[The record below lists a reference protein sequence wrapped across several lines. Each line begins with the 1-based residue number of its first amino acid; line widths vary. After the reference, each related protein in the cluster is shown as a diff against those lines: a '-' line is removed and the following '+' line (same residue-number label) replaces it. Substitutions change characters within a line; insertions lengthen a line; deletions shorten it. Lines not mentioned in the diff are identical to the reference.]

1 MTWYEGYDYC
11 VGANKRL
18 VYVMSDFSQLETER
32 LLYLKE
38 VSASLNV
45 GELSFWTIH
54 KVNNQ
59 TPKGER
65 FYTESPVE
73 NFMYDYSFPL
83 CVYHVYERYNNRLG
97 WEADNCLGKKQ
108 YVMCSN
114 RVSSVYL
121 YDDTQEGKVRNRRKS
136 RPATIRQKSPR
147 DGADEEVSVG
157 RTTIQ
162 ANTGETS
169 LTDLPSLVTSDETVS
184 AERTTTPANNGE
196 TSSTE
201 LSSIVTSDET
211 VSGERTT
218 TPANNGETSSTDL
231 STLVTSEENV
241 SIGRTATTANNRE
254 TSLADL
260 SLLVT
265 PDKNVSDGRKVS
277 RAGNGE
283 KTLGGQ
289 VHTTAGAVIG
299 IMSSFVIIYNA
310 APLLKGIFKR
320 VPKTADGEIRQ
331 GEVEDQVAD
340 TIAIAMSG
348 IDDRILLSRRI
359 DKWSVPPISHSDV
372 VS

>member
-45 GELSFWTIH
+45 
-54 KVNNQ
+54 
-59 TPKGER
+59 R
-65 FYTESPVE
+65 YT
-73 NFMYDYSFPL
+73 
-83 CVYHVYERYNNRLG
+83 
-97 WEADNCLGKKQ
+97 K
-108 YVMCSN
+108 
-114 RVSSVYL
+114 
-121 YDDTQEGKVRNRRKS
+121 GKVRNRRKS

-157 RTTIQ
+157 RTTMQ

-196 TSSTE
+196 TSSTD

-211 VSGERTT
+211 VSAERTTSQAYNGPTSSTDLPSLVTSDETVSAERTT
-218 TPANNGETSSTDL
+218 TPANNGETSSTDLSSIVTSDETVSAERTTSQANNGPTSSTDL

-320 VPKTADGEIRQ
+320 VPKTADGDLRQ

-348 IDDRILLSRRI
+348 IDDRILFTRRI
-359 DKWSVPPISHSDV
+359 DKWSVPPINHSDV